1 MMYICFMKRLVLL
14 FFVVITS
21 CSQSGQKA
29 TKVEPIFM
37 ENRDFF
43 DTKPELTPIPLGE
56 QQPFTS
62 LFSQLEELPNI
73 DTNTLQQQLES
84 IGDEADRISEQNFPD
99 QLRIPQLL
107 SRYKVFRTRVGIVR
121 YANPSQYIDSS
132 FINGMDDVIIAWNVF
147 ANHYN
152 RIAREFELDLVSVQK
167 KRIPTIQSVDQ

>member
-1 MMYICFMKRLVLL
+1 MKRLVLL

-62 LFSQLEELPNI
+62 LFSQLEELPNV

-84 IGDEADRISEQNFPD
+84 IGDEADRISEKNFPD

-107 SRYKVFRTRVGIVR
+107 SRYKVFQTRVGIVR
-121 YANPSQYIDSS
+121 YANPSQYADSS
-132 FINGMDDVIIAWNVF
+132 FVKGMDDVIVAWNVF
-147 ANHYN
+147 ADHYN
-152 RIAREFELDLVSVQK
+152 RIAKEFEQDQVSAPK
-167 KRIPTIQSVDQ
+167 KRIPKIEPADQ

>member
-1 MMYICFMKRLVLL
+1 MMYICCMKRLVLL

-29 TKVEPIFM
+29 TNAEPIVI

-62 LFSQLEELPNI
+62 LFAQLEELPNV
-73 DTNTLQQQLES
+73 DTNTLQHQLES
-84 IGDEADRISEQNFPD
+84 IGDEADRISKKNFPE

-107 SRYKVFRTRVGIVR
+107 SRYKVFRTRIGIVR
-121 YANPSQYIDSS
+121 YANPSQYTDSS
-132 FINGMDDVIIAWNVF
+132 FVKGIDDVIISWNVF
-147 ANHYN
+147 ADHYN
-152 RIAREFELDLVSVQK
+152 RITKEFDQDQVSVQK
-167 KRIPTIQSVDQ
+167 RSIPTIQAVDQ

>member
-1 MMYICFMKRLVLL
+1 MKQLVLL

-21 CSQSGQKA
+21 CYQSGQKA
-29 TKVEPIFM
+29 TKAEPIFM

-107 SRYKVFRTRVGIVR
+107 SRYKVFRTRVGIDR
-121 YANPSQYIDSS
+121 YANPSQYIDYS
-132 FINGMDDVIIAWNVF
+132 FINGMDAVITAWNVF
-147 ANHYN
+147 ANHYHRN
-152 RIAREFELDLVSVQK
+152 AREFELDQVSVQK